1 MSLQTGSL
9 KLIEAGRM
17 LQQERA
23 RKGWSIEEV
32 SKKMGLR
39 PDQIQAIEEGNS
51 EHFKKAAQPLI
62 WFARLYAKKL
72 NVNLPEFM
80 FNDIKRKPDVDCA
93 TQLIPAFLMK
103 DAIPF
108 KKC

>member
-17 LQQERA
+17 LQQERE
-23 RKGWSIEEV
+23 RKGWSIEKV

-39 PDQIQAIEEGNS
+39 PDQIQAIEEGNH

-72 NVNLPEFM
+72 NRDFPIE
-80 FNDIKRKPDVDCA
+80 I
-93 TQLIPAFLMK
+93 
-103 DAIPF
+103 
-108 KKC
+108 

>member
-1 MSLQTGSL
+1 MSLQTGSS
-9 KLIEAGRM
+9 KLIEAGRK
-17 LQQERA
+17 LQHERE

-39 PDQIQAIEEGNS
+39 PDQIRAIEEGNN
-51 EHFKKAAQPLI
+51 EHFKKASQPLI

-72 NVNLPEFM
+72 SVNLPEFM
-80 FNDIKRKPDVDCA
+80 FNDIKRLPDMGSD
-93 TQLIPAFLMK
+93 TQLIPAFLQK
-103 DAIPF
+103 DASPF

>member
-17 LQQERA
+17 LQQERE

-39 PDQIQAIEEGNS
+39 PDQIQAIEEGNN

-80 FNDIKRKPDVDCA
+80 FNDIKRKPDVNSA